1 MSTTTNRS
9 ASTTNNI
16 DFHLT
21 ITRVAQG
28 DGYTARVID
37 SPVGQATVDF
47 TLPFSHDAVRQL
59 SWRAGFSP
67 RDVKLIKAPTP
78 SSTTLDTPTLT
89 MEEFGKRLFDAVFA
103 GAVGQLF
110 ARSLDAAER
119 EKCNLRIQLQF
130 DAVPEVAELPWEYLY
145 SRDLDRYLALSTRTP
160 LVRYMALAQA
170 ERSLAVTL
178 PLRVLVVVASPSD
191 VPRLDVEAEWTHLNA
206 GVRELVEKGVV
217 EIERMEKGTL
227 ATLRQQLR
235 RGQFHILHFIG
246 HGDFD
251 AATDEGSLIFEDDA
265 GKQDAVSAKQL
276 ATLLHDHATLRL
288 VFLNACQG
296 ATGSR
301 ENAFAGVA
309 QRLVQQGVP
318 TVLAMQFAVS
328 DRTAIALAH
337 EFYASLS
344 DGLPLESAV
353 AEARKAIYSEGI
365 DFEWGTPV
373 LFTRS
378 PDGVLVALPT
388 PEAVE
393 DSTNGNRQSSSFG
406 QLREVHAGGDVVI
419 GNVTGDDADSAGDGS
434 KNRGTRNVIV
444 GKNNVQ
450 INIGGQL
457 MTLPFWL
464 ISIALL
470 VVVGILSAPAIEP
483 IFWPS
488 QMSGGMNIAIA
499 NFGQIDASG
508 DVKTS
513 ALGAT
518 LSKSVFDKLNQEY
531 QEVYPELLGTDARSV
546 EIWHDSLGRDV
557 KNLNFGILA
566 GETPEERA
574 QHAEELAARINAD
587 IVIYGYLIEEG
598 NQNSLHL
605 DFYYAG
611 DTLRGEPDTV
621 VGRHVLS
628 ELISFPTSLAQEP
641 MAVQEVLNVPL
652 GLRARVLF
660 WVTVALIFDVTDQQ
674 ERALATLQEAEA
686 TLTDLDDNDGQA
698 LLHYFIGREAFWLR
712 EYDVAIA
719 ALEEAQGFKSN
730 YANVYIAL
738 GAVHYDRAQLFYTP
752 QPIPAGLEECI
763 STEHLDRAAQSA
775 EESMREIDLAIGYLE
790 EAVAVAPDSPW
801 PPIEF
806 PARLALG
813 HAYRLKGQAYLL
825 GAEPELGQAWFTKSL
840 VEFDLAQEAFAESKQ
855 QQYLAWTHLGRAAT
869 YQLQAYTTLVGIQPD
884 DEPTTVTQKHEAA
897 ATLFLQAD
905 EECQNCL
912 DEGKDVAD
920 LVYQKKV
927 LRCGCEYLQGL
938 AQAAGVELQKLMEE
952 P

>member
-1 MSTTTNRS
+1 MPTTHNS
-9 ASTTNNI
+9 NI

-21 ITRVAQG
+21 ITRAAQG
-28 DGYTARVID
+28 DGYSARVID
-37 SPVGQATVDF
+37 SPVGQAAADF

-78 SSTTLDTPTLT
+78 TSTTLTLQ
-89 MEEFGKRLFDAVFA
+89 EFGTQLFDAVFA

-119 EKCNLRIQLQF
+119 DQRNLRIQLQF
-130 DAVPEVAELPWEYLY
+130 DDVPEVAELPWEYLY
-145 SRDLDRYLALSTRTP
+145 SRDLDRFVALSTRTP

-170 ERSLAVTL
+170 ERPLAITL

-191 VPRLDVEAEWTHLNA
+191 VPRLDVDAEWTRLNA
-206 GVRELVEKGVV
+206 GVRELVAQGAI
-217 EIERMEKGTL
+217 EIERLEKGTL
-227 ATLRQQLR
+227 AALRQQLR

-251 AATDEGSLIFEDDA
+251 AATDEGSLIFEDEM

-388 PEAVE
+388 DANAQASA
-393 DSTNGNRQSSSFG
+393 DGDGDGQNNHQSSSFG
-406 QLREVHAGGDVVI
+406 QLREIHAGSDVII
-419 GNVTGDDADSAGDGS
+419 GNVTEDTGDSAGGDADGS
-434 KNRGTRNVIV
+434 TRRGSRNVIV

-470 VVVGILSAPAIEP
+470 VVIGILSVPAIEP

-499 NFGQIDASG
+499 DFGQIDTSG

-531 QEVYPELLGTDARSV
+531 REVYPELLGTDARSV

-557 KNLNFGILA
+557 KNLNFGILDGA
-566 GETPEERA
+566 TPEARA
-574 QHAEELAARINAD
+574 QRAEELATRINAD

-628 ELISFPTSLAQEP
+628 ELISFPTSLEQEP

-686 TLTDLDDNDGQA
+686 TLTDLDDDDGQA

-775 EESMREIDLAIGYLE
+775 EESMAEIDLAIEYLE

-825 GAEPELGQAWFTKSL
+825 GAQPELGQPWFTKSL
-840 VEFDLAQEAFAESKQ
+840 AEFDLAQVAFAATEQ

-869 YQLQAYTTLVGIQPD
+869 YQLQGYTSLVGIQPD
-884 DEPTTVTQKHEAA
+884 DEPTTVTQKYEAA
-897 ATLFLQAD
+897 ATLFQQAD
-905 EECQNCL
+905 EECQHCL